1 MAEEAKIMA
10 NNLKERF
17 VNALLGTPVQTEQI
31 EPTYGYSPEIEK
43 AKNSLGDLASVQN
56 MLNQPNAKT
65 LGQIQQDFTQGLNNG
80 NADIAKLQDDLKIAK
95 PVGKMNIELAQNG
108 QFNLPNMISAGTSN
122 APRQGGFLND
132 LARGYNENLNNGF
145 DVENLAPNENKG
157 FATRIGEG
165 FGTLARVQSNPLA
178 RGLMAGAI
186 GLALG
191 GGAGGALAAGLGT
204 AVGRQTNL
212 TKDNAYRENLKKMG
226 YKQAEIDSIPGLVT
240 DEVYGNLIR
249 AQQLKDNAEYRNML
263 LKNQQTNLD
272 FQKGKEAY
280 DRYVTG
286 KKLSLEERKL
296 ALDFMQA
303 QNKGSGRTMPAAS
316 ATALSGTLQGIDQ
329 MQTLINQ
336 IPDFSKK
343 GLAGPVGS
351 LRRFNPYDADAQA
364 FQQYVNTYKQVIG
377 KGLEGGVLRKEDE
390 AKYEKIIPRMGDTEE
405 VLKRKAKQ
413 LQDML
418 INKYNT
424 DISSLERAGYNVKG
438 FLNDEEGWAF

>member
-1 MAEEAKIMA
+1 MAI
-10 NNLKERF
+10 NLKERF
-17 VNALLGTPVQTEQI
+17 VNALLGTPVQTESVK
-31 EPTYGYSPEIEK
+31 PYLGYGEK
-43 AKNSLGDLASVQN
+43 IDTATESLGEQPYMKPL
-56 MLNQPNAKT
+56 LNQPKELGLT
-65 LGQIQQDFTQGLNNG
+65 LDQYKEGFTQGLNYG
-80 NADIAKLQDDLKIAK
+80 VPEIAKLQDELGIRKPKTEAEIEAAK
-95 PVGKMNIELAQNG
+95 ASA
-108 QFNLPNMISAGTSN
+108 FNQPTHLVTGTSN

-145 DVENLAPNENKG
+145 DVENLAPNEDKG

-165 FGTLARVQSNPLA
+165 LGTLARVQSSPLA

-212 TKDNAYRENLKKMG
+212 TKDKAYRQNLQQMG
-226 YKQAEIDSIPGLVT
+226 YTQDEIDSIPGLVT
-240 DEVYGNLIR
+240 DGVYGNLIR

-280 DRYVTG
+280 DRYITG

-296 ALDFMQA
+296 ALDYMQA
-303 QNKGSGRTMPAAS
+303 QDKGSGRAMPATS

-329 MQTLINQ
+329 MQTLMNQ

>member
-1 MAEEAKIMA
+1 MAI
-10 NNLKERF
+10 NLKERF
-17 VNALLGTPVQTEQI
+17 VNALLGTPVQTESVK
-31 EPTYGYSPEIEK
+31 PYLGYGEK
-43 AKNSLGDLASVQN
+43 IDTTTESLGEQPYMKPL
-56 MLNQPNAKT
+56 LNQPKELGLT
-65 LGQIQQDFTQGLNNG
+65 LDQYKEGFTQGLNYG
-80 NADIAKLQDDLKIAK
+80 VPEIAKLQDELGIRKPKTEAEIEAAK
-95 PVGKMNIELAQNG
+95 ASA
-108 QFNLPNMISAGTSN
+108 FNQPTHLVTGTSN
-122 APRQGGFLND
+122 TPRQGGFLND
-132 LARGYNENLNNGF
+132 LVSGYRENVSNGF
-145 DVENLAPNENKG
+145 SVDNLAPNEDKG
-157 FATRIGEG
+157 VATRIGEG
-165 FGTLARVQSNPLA
+165 LGTLARFQSKPIA
-178 RGLMAGAI
+178 RGLLAGAAA
-186 GLALG
+186 LALG

-204 AVGRQTNL
+204 AVGRQNYL
-212 TKDNAYRENLKKMG
+212 TKDKAYRQNLQQMG
-226 YKQAEIDSIPGLVT
+226 YTQDEIDSIPGMVT
-240 DEVYGNLIR
+240 DEIYGNLIR

-263 LKNQQTNLD
+263 LKNQQINLD

-280 DRYVTG
+280 DRYITG
-286 KKLSLEERKL
+286 KRLSLEERKL
-296 ALDFMQA
+296 ALDFIQA

-424 DISSLERAGYNVKG
+424 DITSLQRAGYNVKG

>member
-1 MAEEAKIMA
+1 MAFDFRQKLSNAGNI
-10 NNLKERF
+10 L
-17 VNALLGTPVQTEQI
+17 VNALLGTPVQAEPI
-31 EPTYGYSPEIEK
+31 EPTYGYSPEIEE
-43 AKNSLGDLASVQN
+43 AKNKLGDLASVQN

-132 LARGYNENLNNGF
+132 LVSGYRENVSNGF
-145 DVENLAPNENKG
+145 DVENLAPNEDKG
-157 FATRIGEG
+157 LATRIGEG
-165 FGTLARVQSNPLA
+165 LGSLVRFYDKPIGRMVAATGLSMLTDEVNPLQEGIKA
-178 RGLMAGAI
+178 Y
-186 GLALG
+186 
-191 GGAGGALAAGLGT
+191 
-204 AVGRQTNL
+204 VGRQNYM
-212 TKDNAYRENLKKMG
+212 TKDKAYRENLKKMG
-226 YKQAEIDSIPGLVT
+226 YKQAEIDAIPGMLT
-240 DEVYGNLIR
+240 DDIYNNFIR

-263 LKNQQTNLD
+263 LKNQQINLD

-286 KKLSLEERKL
+286 KKLSLEEKKL
-296 ALDFMQA
+296 ALDFIQA

-424 DISSLERAGYNVKG
+424 DITSLERAGYNVKG